1 MFRVMPD
8 ICLNIPVI
16 VPYFSGIRILDVID
30 ILIVVFL
37 FYRLYLLIKGSVVL
51 NIFFGILSV
60 YLLWLAAKALK
71 MELLR
76 AILGQLT
83 GVGAIALIIVF
94 QQELRQGLLII
105 GSRRLTS
112 KRLSIFRFLFGKT
125 KPVKEV
131 RIDSLVAACK
141 NLSSSRTGALIVI
154 QKNVRL
160 NPFLKIKEIVDA
172 ETSSRLLVSIFFKN
186 NPLHDGAVIIDG
198 SRIYAARCV
207 LPLSEKSLPPNLG
220 MRHRAAAGISEI
232 TDALVIVVSEERGS
246 ISFFNNGQLTYDID
260 HRQLLKILE
269 REFTSKKSTKSS

>member
-1 MFRVMPD
+1 MPD